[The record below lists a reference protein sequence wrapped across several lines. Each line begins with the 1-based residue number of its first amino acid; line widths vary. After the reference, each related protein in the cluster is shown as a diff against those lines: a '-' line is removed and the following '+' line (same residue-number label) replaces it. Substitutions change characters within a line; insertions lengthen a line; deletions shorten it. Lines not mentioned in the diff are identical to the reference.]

1 MNKTIKKTTT
11 AIALSLT
18 MALGVSTNAMAE
30 YEQPKSGWDKTFEVI
45 SMGITIY
52 ETVSTVSSIY
62 CFAVGCD
69 SKS

>member
-45 SMGITIY
+45 GNVYTGY
-52 ETVSTVSSIY
+52 QTY
-62 CFAVGCD
+62 CFLFGCD